1 MQKLRRRR
9 RNDVENNT
17 IKTGQ
22 LMNLSLFIMLLAFFI
37 VLNAMSSYEPNLAE
51 PIIKSL
57 DNTFS
62 TDAVKKD
69 AAPSVKEDPVQSVN
83 EGDIFDSI
91 DALFTAQI
99 VSYKKT
105 ISSNRGEMMLELPL
119 EKFSQGVM
127 AAGQKDLTTMST
139 ARNVRGNFLVPTLVS
154 IIKSEQRDITY
165 RMDIMMHVSDNPA
178 NLQNQNPTK
187 IAAVMRRGSAL
198 AQKLEQGG
206 FSQKLINIGLKKGDE
221 KMVELVFRRHEPFQ
235 VLTEEE
241 RLLQGGAQ

>member
-1 MQKLRRRR
+1 MQKRRRRR

-83 EGDIFDSI
+83 EGDIFDRI

>member
-9 RNDVENNT
+9 RNDVENNA

-51 PIIKSL
+51 PIIESL

-69 AAPSVKEDPVQSVN
+69 AAPSVKEDAVNSVN
-83 EGDIFDSI
+83 EGDIFDRI

-99 VSYKKT
+99 ISYKKT
-105 ISSNRGEMMLELPL
+105 ISSNRGQMVIELPL

-154 IIKSEQRDITY
+154 IIKSEQRDVTY
-165 RMDIMMHVSDNPA
+165 RMDILMHVSDNPA

-187 IAAVMRRGSAL
+187 LAATMRRGSAL
-198 AQKLEQGG
+198 AKKLEQGG
-206 FSQKLINIGLKKGDE
+206 FSQKLINIGVKKGDE
-221 KMVELVFRRHEPFQ
+221 KMVQLVFRRHAPFQ
-235 VLTEEE
+235 LLSEEE
-241 RLLQGGAQ
+241 ILIQGGAR

>member
-1 MQKLRRRR
+1 MQKLR

-83 EGDIFDSI
+83 EGDIFDRI

-165 RMDIMMHVSDNPA
+165 LMDIMMHVSDNPA

>member
-83 EGDIFDSI
+83 EGDIFDRI

>member
-83 EGDIFDSI
+83 EGDIFDRI

-165 RMDIMMHVSDNPA
+165 RMDIIMHLSDNPA